1 MEYRIFV
8 TDTLKPTRNI
18 QNCMTQNKEQNVL
31 YTQMQIIYMLMQ
43 CLNFFQQVDAN
54 EQIPKGLT

>member
-8 TDTLKPTRNI
+8 IDTLKPTRNI
-18 QNCMTQNKEQNVL
+18 QNRMTQNKEQNVL